1 VLVEFSANA
10 SDLHRA
16 CIRLLT
22 GLARMQGIADDP
34 VHFDITSKRLEITA
48 DGASTNLQAEVQSSG
63 SASIPFTVLA
73 GVLHMLPYF
82 GNNVVVIGFSPGKM
96 RVDTTIFHN
105 RSILQTSPHADERRR
120 SSSLRYSAPV
130 AGLTVVNATHRSK

>member
-1 VLVEFSANA
+1 VLVEFSTNA
-10 SDLHRA
+10 ADLHRA
-16 CIRLLT
+16 CVRLLT

-34 VHFDITSKRLEITA
+34 IHFDISPKRLEITA
-48 DGASTNLQAEVQSSG
+48 DGASANLQAQIQSSG
-63 SASIPFTVLA
+63 AASIPFTVLA

-82 GNNVVVIGFSPGKM
+82 GNNVVEIGFSPGKM

-105 RSILQTSPHADERRR
+105 RSILQRSPQADERQR

-130 AGLTVVNATHRSK
+130 AGLTVVNATRRFK

>member
-34 VHFDITSKRLEITA
+34 VHFDISSKRLEITA
-48 DGASTNLQAEVQSSG
+48 DGASASLQAEVQSG
-63 SASIPFTVLA
+63 GVASIPFTVLA

-82 GNNVVVIGFSPGKM
+82 GSNVVEIGFSPGKM

-105 RSILQTSPHADERRR
+105 RSILQTPPRANECRR
-120 SSSLRYSAPV
+120 SSSLRYSTPI
-130 AGLTVVNATHRSK
+130 AGLTVVNATQRLK